1 MGDFYQN
8 LNKGIEQIV
17 PLAMKKFEL
26 DSDAAKAAAQLQHIE
41 GQNALLGEQVE
52 GLRRKR
58 ETETAL
64 RVKLQEMVGKGVPG
78 TETVNL
84 RDLLPAGQGGDVDQG
99 FSTTGQAPMVQ
110 QERQVMRKPTAE
122 DLVMGTLEFS
132 DPAHALTALT
142 GLSKADTNAE
152 ALKERVAMQIQNSKE
167 ISDAKLKMAE
177 IIANLNNSGRRDV
190 ALLRALNKGSENKD
204 DKIANYFKIADR
216 LAGLTKDGQEL
227 SATDQ
232 LTLKDA
238 AQKIGYNLI
247 KTPGGKYHREILG
260 MSIPGTSGEEAAT
273 WALVPAGSNL
283 PAFDIAL
290 DDGDNPEDVAR
301 QIVSKKRSVTG
312 KTGGAKPGKYASAD
326 DVKTAYQAG
335 KLDKNQ
341 ASAILRSQFGYE

>member
-41 GQNALLGEQVE
+41 GQNALLGEQIE

-84 RDLLPAGQGGDVDQG
+84 RDLIPAGQGGDVDQG
-99 FSTTGQAPMVQ
+99 FSTTGQAPMIQ

-122 DLVMGTLEFS
+122 ELVMGTLEFS
-132 DPAHALTALT
+132 DPAHALTALS

-167 ISDAKLKMAE
+167 MSDAKLKMAE

-190 ALLRALNKGSENKD
+190 ALLRALNKGSENKE
-204 DKIANYFKIADR
+204 DKIINYKRVADWAASVTADGKEPSP
-216 LAGLTKDGQEL
+216 LDVELLKKAAGN
-227 SATDQ
+227 
-232 LTLKDA
+232 
-238 AQKIGYNLI
+238 IGYDFV

-260 MSIPGTSGEEAAT
+260 MQVPGTSGEEAGT
-273 WALVPAGSNL
+273 WKLVPAGSSGVGNSGKKQVGTR
-283 PAFDIAL
+283 
-290 DDGDNPEDVAR
+290 DGKPVYDNGDGTWTV
-301 QIVSKKRSVTG
+301 G
-312 KTGGAKPGKYASAD
+312 D
-326 DVKTAYQAG
+326 
-335 KLDKNQ
+335 
-341 ASAILRSQFGYE
+341 